1 MTDDEV
7 VASNG
12 LPQSLFFYTA
22 QCTIVSSLPFDV
34 HVSVVDVINNVKY
47 LTFLSPP
54 APEPSALFNTA
65 YQNFLHQRVLR
76 IQVSRNQA
84 DRQRGEQANI
94 LSKTQL
100 HCGPE

>member
-1 MTDDEV
+1 MSDDEV

-12 LPQSLFFYTA
+12 PPRSLFFYTA
-22 QCTIVSSLPFDV
+22 QCTIVHL
-34 HVSVVDVINNVKY
+34 SVVDVINNMNY

-65 YQNFLHQRVLR
+65 YQNFLHQQMLR
-76 IQVSRNQA
+76 MQVSRNQA
-84 DRQRGEQANI
+84 NRQTGEQANI